1 MEGDWQKIAPLRIL
15 SFDIE
20 CAARKGVFPEAD
32 KDRVIQIAN
41 VVVRQGEK
49 EPFIENVFTL
59 DDCDPI
65 VGKEVISFDKGKED
79 ELLEVSVC
87 VGGGML

>member
-1 MEGDWQKIAPLRIL
+1 M
-15 SFDIE
+15 
-20 CAARKGVFPEAD
+20 FPEAD

-87 VGGGML
+87 VGGGCYE